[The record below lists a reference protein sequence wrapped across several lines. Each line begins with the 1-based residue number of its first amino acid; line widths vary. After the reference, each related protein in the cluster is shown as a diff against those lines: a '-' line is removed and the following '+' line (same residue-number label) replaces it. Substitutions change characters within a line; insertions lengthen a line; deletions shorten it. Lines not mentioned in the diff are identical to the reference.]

1 MAKYKIEMMTF
12 DELSKKKSIPR
23 YQRPLVWT
31 KTQKTNFIDNISR
44 GFPFGSLLLYRFD
57 DNDKYSLIDGQQRYT
72 TLEDYRNHPEE
83 YFPVDDAGSN
93 HIAELLA
100 ATEIDQT
107 PEATQADLRGKIVKA
122 IKDMFRLNASDS
134 QLSPTH
140 LFDSIADF
148 YPQISQDI
156 NAFRTITDIQAK
168 LINDLN
174 EYVDLSSL
182 QIPCVIFTGDKSE
195 LPEVFANVNL
205 GGSKLSKYQ
214 VFTAQWDSYSVSL
227 SKNPYSDIILEK
239 VIARYDKLT
248 GDRDGIE
255 IENFNSEEM
264 RRNRNITL
272 PEFCHAL
279 GELIIEQSN
288 ACWPKSAV
296 NKDDT
301 VDTIGYNSLAIV
313 FGIPPQE
320 LSGKPAN
327 SKGLGA
333 KSGVQDSFRDSGFEN
348 DPEAVE
354 RLVSRILAE
363 YREINGRFARYLKKP
378 GSAQAYETSRTS
390 VQLQFLSFFAALW
403 RLRYGRVKSTDFEPI
418 PGYKRNGYS
427 QTQEMLFPCF
437 VLDMLNN
444 QWKGS
449 GDSRLANYINGSND
463 YYSAGAFSESRLQ
476 TAIDSYLEDNEH
488 TGNINADPVAKTI
501 LTIVSNSQAPLYGG
515 STYDVEHL
523 VAQKALRSKI
533 NGSYA
538 YKTCSIAGG
547 SLGNLAFLT
556 SEENRAK
563 GATSLPDSGGEL
575 FVFDGSREFIENPD
589 LLRQANYDLVSRK
602 SPDAAKEFIRNRASL
617 ILDQLVSILCS

>member
-140 LFDSIADF
+140 LFDSITDF

-214 VFTAQWDSYSVSL
+214 VD
-227 SKNPYSDIILEK
+227 
-239 VIARYDKLT
+239 
-248 GDRDGIE
+248 
-255 IENFNSEEM
+255 
-264 RRNRNITL
+264 L
-272 PEFCHAL
+272 P
-279 GELIIEQSN
+279 
-288 ACWPKSAV
+288 
-296 NKDDT
+296 
-301 VDTIGYNSLAIV
+301 
-313 FGIPPQE
+313 
-320 LSGKPAN
+320 SGSP
-327 SKGLGA
+327 
-333 KSGVQDSFRDSGFEN
+333 
-348 DPEAVE
+348 
-354 RLVSRILAE
+354 
-363 YREINGRFARYLKKP
+363 
-378 GSAQAYETSRTS
+378 
-390 VQLQFLSFFAALW
+390 
-403 RLRYGRVKSTDFEPI
+403 
-418 PGYKRNGYS
+418 
-427 QTQEMLFPCF
+427 
-437 VLDMLNN
+437 
-444 QWKGS
+444 
-449 GDSRLANYINGSND
+449 
-463 YYSAGAFSESRLQ
+463 
-476 TAIDSYLEDNEH
+476 
-488 TGNINADPVAKTI
+488 
-501 LTIVSNSQAPLYGG
+501 
-515 STYDVEHL
+515 
-523 VAQKALRSKI
+523 
-533 NGSYA
+533 
-538 YKTCSIAGG
+538 G
-547 SLGNLAFLT
+547 SLGTA
-556 SEENRAK
+556 
-563 GATSLPDSGGEL
+563 
-575 FVFDGSREFIENPD
+575 
-589 LLRQANYDLVSRK
+589 VS
-602 SPDAAKEFIRNRASL
+602 P
-617 ILDQLVSILCS
+617 